1 MLKVTCPAR
10 IDLAGGT
17 LDVYPL
23 YVFED
28 GGVTV
33 NAAIELRSKV
43 WMEKR
48 KDKKIFIRSK
58 DLGSKFVASNIHNL
72 KPSGP
77 LSLVA
82 RAVRFYRPKFGLNI
96 TTQNDAPKGS
106 GLGASSSLLIALS
119 CGLNKICKTGFS
131 RTKIIDVAANIE
143 AQEIGIPTG
152 KQDYYA
158 AMYGG
163 INALWFGLERNVRED
178 LTSPEMILR
187 IEKSC
192 VLSFT
197 GISHFSGA
205 TNWDM
210 LKAYIEK
217 RGKTV
222 QHMKAIKATALAVHE
237 ALKKKNLSRLA
248 KLVGKEWQNRKALAK
263 GVSTP
268 KIEKLMSAAQK
279 AGAISSKL
287 CGAGGGGCMIT
298 FCKPDDVDSVKMALT
313 LAGADIMPLRIATQG
328 VAMQDPEMYFRE
340 NSAK

>member
-1 MLKVTCPAR
+1 MDFRLLKVTCPAR

-58 DLGSKFVASNIHNL
+58 DLRVKTMARNIRSL

-82 RAVRFYRPKFGLNI
+82 RAVRFYQPKSGLNI
-96 TTQNDAPKGS
+96 TTRNEAPKGS

-119 CGLNKICKTGFS
+119 CALNEICQS
-131 RTKIIDVAANIE
+131 RLTKTKIIDVAANIE

-163 INALWFGLERNVRED
+163 INALWFGLEKNVREPLGNSD
-178 LTSPEMILR
+178 LIR
-187 IEKSC
+187 KIEKSC

-217 RGKTV
+217 KGKTV
-222 QHMKAIKATALAVHE
+222 QHMKAITATALAVHD
-237 ALKKKNLSRLA
+237 ALKKQNLSRLA
-248 KLVGKEWQNRKALAK
+248 KLVGQEWQNRKALAK
-263 GVSTP
+263 GVTTS
-268 KIEKLMSAAQK
+268 KVEKLMSAAKK

-298 FCKPDDVDSVKMALT
+298 FCKPDDMDSVKMALT
-313 LAGADIMPLRIATQG
+313 LAGADIMPLRISTQG
-328 VAMQDPEMYFRE
+328 VEMEYI
-340 NSAK
+340 NNK